1 MYGISRMEP
10 LWQSEDQSINLRW
23 ATGSKWTVKRRRK
36 RTREREREKPEGESE
51 PQFIISTSS
60 SRTELYNY
68 PQRDN
73 LFISNSIYLLLTPFL
88 SFVFIKI
95 FIAKSLGAHRSGTWI
110 KPKNLFVIYQS
121 HHVIFCSN
129 FLFQAWCHFWPNTG
143 HSNWEKIQPVNIM
156 IDWVRGALYLFH
168 YSSLSKGD
176 AFKKGLP
183 RRMTLINLTIE
194 CLLIG
199 HSFSP
204 ALISSIKILSS
215 QTGGDKQ
222 NFSPWPHSSC
232 FGQ

>member
-1 MYGISRMEP
+1 MNCKEEEEG
-10 LWQSEDQSINLRW
+10 N
-23 ATGSKWTVKRRRK
+23 K
-36 RTREREREKPEGESE
+36 REREKPEGESE

-60 SRTELYNY
+60 IRTELCLYNY

-95 FIAKSLGAHRSGTWI
+95 FIAKSLGAHRSGTRI
-110 KPKNLFVIYQS
+110 KPKNLFVIYHS
-121 HHVIFCSN
+121 HHVIFWSN
-129 FLFQAWCHFWPNTG
+129 FLFRAWCHFWPNTG
-143 HSNWEKIQPVNIM
+143 HSKWEKIQPVNIM

-176 AFKKGLP
+176 TFKKGLP
-183 RRMTLINLTIE
+183 RWMTLINLTIA

-204 ALISSIKILSS
+204 ALISSIKMLSS
-215 QTGGDKQ
+215 QAGGDKQ
-222 NFSPWPHSSC
+222 NFSPWQHSSC
-232 FGQ
+232 VSDSKDLCLHVSTTDGWDSSLSVVLGVD